1 MPTGKGVL
9 QKIRRNGDNL
19 AVRPQIWGRDAF
31 FASLFA
37 LKGKFMRFAYD
48 TNKTLI
54 PKFHEINGFI
64 GKFGILHA
72 DYQVKLIDGQSA
84 QIGVGLVKDKLRR
97 NIFLRCQNRSKYFAD
112 EPVGMGIGIANAQ
125 GTSPAFVK
133 ALHPFP

>member
-1 MPTGKGVL
+1 M
-9 QKIRRNGDNL
+9 

-84 QIGVGLVKDKLRR
+84 QIGVWSRVSSGA
-97 NIFLRCQNRSKYFAD
+97 IFFCVAR
-112 EPVGMGIGIANAQ
+112 IGASILLMSQLAWESA
-125 GTSPAFVK
+125 
-133 ALHPFP
+133 